1 MKLAP
6 PAALYWLSEHQWEG
20 SKRVDPL
27 DCEARETI
35 LSVVFHEEMRR
46 RFSAICI
53 VLCCRSEMY
62 EENGRGWHI
71 QQVDSTSHT
80 SRDEDDALNELDC
93 HSPSN
98 DPALPK
104 CIVVFEVVHYETEIW
119 MRRFAPA
126 TGKVVLR
133 ATDYLQL
140 LDNDCVRV
148 LLKTEHSLASDT
160 LSLSLHFTHSTELYA
175 PTDLRGKSPSRY
187 YHDHLWPPRQYKI
200 TRVVRVLPIASSLP
214 GIMDGGLPT
223 EILLQIFREVAH
235 TNGYSGARRDLLAFA
250 LVCRRWTCSLDL
262 LLWDFQDRY
271 GSPHQHAYPPNIH
284 ALGRAVTERPALG
297 LFIRHFSTVTFMDPL
312 LWEYANVDD
321 GRPSNPGFTSD
332 VIAILRTTRNLQ
344 CLELRNIDVRQKE
357 AVASALYDLHELHTF
372 TMGVPFPH
380 RQTKGGGNIGFV
392 ELAYCL
398 ARWPALKFLGVF
410 NFSSHP
416 GMTKSATLRLPIC
429 ALTKLVMKN
438 TRLSD
443 RELMHIMSSSL
454 KTLEQ
459 VDFDTI
465 SGVTNACIRISLD
478 AISHSLTSLSIF
490 RTPVRRDDGAQ
501 DERALDATI
510 DKMLR
515 LRSLDIGG
523 DVATELMLQRRTKL
537 FIASRSD
544 GSLTLGSAI
553 PVMQLSLHQAQVP
566 GIPVGVAEQDWPGW
580 KSQAIPSYR
589 RCWPVPVYAAH
600 ALSTALVGIC
610 SHNVWMVIRCQR

>member
-1 MKLAP
+1 M
-6 PAALYWLSEHQWEG
+6 YWLSRCADGNLIPTQPEL
-20 SKRVDPL
+20 PL
-27 DCEARETI
+27 RTYIDLPLPVWKGHSG
-35 LSVVFHEEMRR
+35 LSSTPTRRCGPTWNYELQNMGYRGHYNGTVVKVAIFVTGRR
-46 RFSAICI
+46 KRFS
-53 VLCCRSEMY
+53 
-62 EENGRGWHI
+62 GRGLAGHS
-71 QQVDSTSHT
+71 DS
-80 SRDEDDALNELDC
+80 DEA
-93 HSPSN
+93 
-98 DPALPK
+98 AGFV
-104 CIVVFEVVHYETEIW
+104 IVVVERGSRMEVGVLEVWLI
-119 MRRFAPA
+119 
-126 TGKVVLR
+126 GK
-133 ATDYLQL
+133 Q
-140 LDNDCVRV
+140 
-148 LLKTEHSLASDT
+148 H
-160 LSLSLHFTHSTELYA
+160 
-175 PTDLRGKSPSRY
+175 
-187 YHDHLWPPRQYKI
+187 
-200 TRVVRVLPIASSLP
+200 SSLP
-214 GIMDGGLPT
+214 RLT
-223 EILLQIFREVAH
+223 AVK
-235 TNGYSGARRDLLAFA
+235 
-250 LVCRRWTCSLDL
+250 RRWLA
-262 LLWDFQDRY
+262 
-271 GSPHQHAYPPNIH
+271 P
-284 ALGRAVTERPALG
+284 
-297 LFIRHFSTVTFMDPL
+297 
-312 LWEYANVDD
+312 
-321 GRPSNPGFTSD
+321 
-332 VIAILRTTRNLQ
+332 
-344 CLELRNIDVRQKE
+344 
-357 AVASALYDLHELHTF
+357 LYDLHELHTF

-459 VDFDTI
+459 AAFDTI

-553 PVMQLSLHQAQVP
+553 PVIQLSLHQVP

-580 KSQAIPSYR
+580 KISR
-589 RCWPVPVYAAH
+589 
-600 ALSTALVGIC
+600 LSC
-610 SHNVWMVIRCQR
+610 